1 MMRARAVRATA
12 LTYVAPGRAELRPLD
27 LPAIAAG
34 MVEVETRFSAIS
46 RGTERLVFAGRIPP
60 SEYERMRAPF
70 QAGAFPFPVAY
81 GYAAVGVVRAGP
93 AALIGREVFTLS
105 PHQTLARLPADAVVP
120 LPEGL
125 DLRRAPLAA
134 NLETALNVAWDA
146 GIGPGDR
153 IAVVGGGV
161 LGLMVAAIAAAIP
174 ATEVTVVDIQPDRA
188 KPARALGARF
198 ALPAAAPDDQD
209 CVIHASASEAGLAT
223 ALELAGIEATVV
235 EASWFGAVVPQV
247 PLGAAFHSRR
257 LTLKSSQVGEVPPAR
272 RVRWTRRRR
281 LETALALLRDPKFDM
296 LISGEVAFADLPAR
310 LPDLLG
316 PDPAG
321 LATIVRYG

>member
-1 MMRARAVRATA
+1 MMRAGATRATA
-12 LTYVAPGRAELRPLD
+12 LTYVAPGQAELRPLD
-27 LPAIAAG
+27 LPRLASG
-34 MVEVETRFSAIS
+34 MVEVETRFSALS
-46 RGTERLVFAGRIPP
+46 RGTERLVFAGRVPP
-60 SEYERMRAPF
+60 SEHERMRAPF
-70 QAGAFPFPVAY
+70 QTGAFPFPVVY

-93 AALIGREVFTLS
+93 PALTGREVFALS

-125 DLRRAPLAA
+125 DPRRAPLAA

-174 ATEVTVVDIQPDRA
+174 ATEVTVVDTRPDRA
-188 KPARALGARF
+188 TPARALGARF
-198 ALPAAAPDDQD
+198 ALPAAAPDEQD
-209 CVIHASASEAGLAT
+209 CVIHASASGAGLAT
-223 ALELAGIEATVV
+223 ALELAGFEATVV
-235 EASWFGAVVPQV
+235 EASWFGAVEPHV

-272 RVRWTRRRR
+272 RVRWSRRRR
-281 LETALALLRDPKFDM
+281 LETALALLRDPRFDA
-296 LISGEVAFADLPAR
+296 LITGEVAFADLPAR

-316 PDPAG
+316 PDPVG